1 MFDLGQKFNFKKL
14 STLLIDSFL
23 IVVTFLGQMSSFSR
37 NLNHLWKYREQ
48 KENFQTIVVI
58 IFWNFAIF

>member
-37 NLNHLWKYREQ
+37 NLNHLWKCREQ

-58 IFWNFAIF
+58 IFWNFTMF